1 MQELKEKNTTTN
13 STLKDYTL
21 HSEVTI
27 NIEGYNKLTK
37 IGTSNYYRDLERN
50 AKEDVLTSMK
60 FEDQVGKKK
69 LSNINILNEIQ
80 NWIDNYST
88 YKDRN
93 QALEIVI
100 NENQKIILTDI
111 NIEMNGDNVEF
122 CNMSGFLLEKYVT
135 G

>member
-1 MQELKEKNTTTN
+1 MGSKDGEEYIRKNLNDSEIEELKEKNTTTN

-93 QALEIVI
+93 LQYL
-100 NENQKIILTDI
+100 
-111 NIEMNGDNVEF
+111 
-122 CNMSGFLLEKYVT
+122 
-135 G
+135 